1 MNTVAKAAGHQEE
14 SVGSPGSAEAAVLRV
29 AGRSEGGQLG
39 GRAMSFQNIIR
50 LSLDDPAHAV
60 CVLGSEIYVDVSGCA
75 PQMCECFTIHGS
87 GRVLIDIADTMIT
100 DKEDA
105 TIWWPLTEPT
115 YAIVKMTSPSF
126 MVDGDKVLVT
136 YYGTNEEMSLGTAV
150 LYLTGIDVSLEV
162 DIYRT
167 GQVGLPSDKKAK
179 KKWTWGP
186 NGWGAILLVNCSP
199 DPGQLEDQVK
209 ETKKV
214 LLSDEIK
221 NLSQMMLNVQGP
233 SYTLKKYQLVLHTS
247 EEESKK
253 ARVYWPQKDSAHTFE
268 LVLGPGQHTYTLPLL
283 GNHLKETLY
292 VEATEFPSASF
303 SGLISYS
310 ASLVEESQDPLI
322 PEVPVYKDTVVFRVA
337 PCIFLPSTQMPLEV
351 YLCREL
357 QLQGFVNTVTELSEE
372 NHFQVASVYEDP
384 NRLGKWLQDE
394 MAFCYTQAPHKTVSF
409 VLDTPRAIL
418 LEEISMKYSLS
429 PGVGYM
435 IQETKDHTVASMDS
449 IGNLMVSPPVK
460 VQGKEYP
467 LGRVLIGSRFYPSAE
482 GRAMSEALRDFLYAQ
497 QVQAPVELYAD
508 WLMSGHMD
516 EFMCFVPIDDKSDG
530 KKSFQLLLASPRA
543 CYTLLQEKQ
552 RQGYGNALLFDE
564 VRGDQLLSNGR
575 EAKTIDQFLADEN
588 LRKQNEFA
596 EKCILLNREILKTE
610 LGLVEKDIIDIP
622 QLFCLAR
629 LTNVPSEQQ
638 PQRPLARP
646 YFPDLLQMIVMGK
659 TLGIPKPFGPQ
670 IKGTCCLEE
679 KVCQLL
685 EPLGFKCTFIDD
697 FDCYLTDVG
706 DLCAC
711 ANIRRVPFAFKW
723 WKTVP

>member
-1 MNTVAKAAGHQEE
+1 
-14 SVGSPGSAEAAVLRV
+14 
-29 AGRSEGGQLG
+29 
-39 GRAMSFQNIIR
+39 MSFQNIVR
-50 LSLDDPAHAV
+50 LSLDNPTHAV
-60 CVLGSEIYVDVSGCA
+60 CVLGSEIYVDLSGCA
-75 PQMCECFTIHGS
+75 PQLCECFTIRGS

-150 LYLTGIDVSLEV
+150 LFLTGIEVSLEV

-199 DPGQLEDQVK
+199 ADAGQLEDRDK

-214 LLSDEIK
+214 LLSEEIK
-221 NLSQMMLNVQGP
+221 NLSQMTLNVQGP

-253 ARVYWPQKDSAHTFE
+253 ARVYWPQKDSSHTFE
-268 LVLGPGQHTYTLPLL
+268 LVLGPGQHTYTLALL

-292 VEATEFPSASF
+292 VEAMEFPSASF

-310 ASLVEESQDPLI
+310 ASLVEESQDPSI
-322 PEVPVYKDTVVFRVA
+322 PEIPVYKDTVVFRVA

-357 QLQGFVNTVTELSEE
+357 QLQGFVNTVTELSEK
-372 NHFQVASVYEDP
+372 NNFQVASVYEDP
-384 NRLGKWLQDE
+384 NRLGRWLQDE

-409 VLDTPRAIL
+409 VLDTPRAISL
-418 LEEISMKYSLS
+418 DEISMKYSLS

-435 IQETKDHTVASMDS
+435 IQYTKDHRVASMDS

-467 LGRVLIGSRFYPSAE
+467 LGRVLIGSSFYPSAE
-482 GRAMSEALRDFLYAQ
+482 GRDMSDTLRDFLYAQ
-497 QVQAPVELYAD
+497 QVQAPVELYSD

-530 KKSFQLLLASPRA
+530 KKV
-543 CYTLLQEKQ
+543 C
-552 RQGYGNALLFDE
+552 
-564 VRGDQLLSNGR
+564 GR

-588 LRKQNEFA
+588 LRKQNEYA
-596 EKCILLNREILKTE
+596 EKCILLNRDILKTE

-629 LTNVPSEQQ
+629 LTNVPSDQQ
-638 PQRPLARP
+638 PQRPFARP

-679 KVCQLL
+679 KVCHLL

-711 ANIRRVPFAFKW
+711 ANIHRVPFAFKW
-723 WKTVP
+723 WKMVP